1 MTFLSLPFAFE
12 FRHFCS
18 RLLLLPNVSCVRGH
32 ELRFQMED
40 RGAVQVQEMRVQ
52 LRGLQG
58 KVAKQDQQP
67 DDVPRCGNNHNV
79 VPHRGGFGAVQAPDI
94 DVETPEGRR
103 RLYKILP
110 APLWDKDAAW
120 PQGNGDKVKAANRA
134 QEKG

>member
-1 MTFLSLPFAFE
+1 M
-12 FRHFCS
+12 
-18 RLLLLPNVSCVRGH
+18 PNVSGIRGDG
-32 ELRFQMED
+32 LRFQMED

-67 DDVPRCGNNHNV
+67 NNVPRCGNNHNV
-79 VPHRGGFGAVQAPDI
+79 VPHRGEFGAVQAPDI